1 MPAPEFVAIGH
12 VTLDRFG
19 DKVRPGGSVAFAAV
33 TAHRLGMTAGILTS
47 HGDDFPLDAFPPQ
60 IEIVTV
66 PAPATTTFGHA
77 VDSKGARSM
86 TVGSAARPLTPSDVP
101 EDWLDAPLVL
111 LAPVL
116 DEVDPRLAATFS
128 AGTVAAAAQ
137 GWLRRL
143 GGDHRVVPR
152 PWTSPE
158 ALLARVQALFLSRE
172 DIGGDEASAR
182 AWFERVPVGALT
194 AGAAGATLFVNGE
207 EYAVRARRAREVDE
221 TGAGDVFAATFLVHY
236 ARDGDPWRAAA
247 AASCAAAL
255 ATEGEGW
262 SAVPQRAALERALA
276 SYAEDTD

>member
-1 MPAPEFVAIGH
+1 MPVPEFIAIGH

-19 DKVRPGGSVAFAAV
+19 DVVRPGGSAAFAAV
-33 TAHRLGMTAGILTS
+33 TAHRLGLTAGILTS
-47 HGDDFPLDAFPPQ
+47 HGDDFPLDTLPPQ

-66 PAPATTTFGHA
+66 PARSTTTFGHA
-77 VDSKGARSM
+77 VDSKGVRAL

-116 DEVDPRLAATFS
+116 AEVDPLLAATFS
-128 AGTVAAAAQ
+128 AGAVAAAAQ

-143 GGDHRVVPR
+143 DGDLRVVPA
-152 PWTSPE
+152 PWAAPE
-158 ALLARVQALFLSRE
+158 WLLARVQALFLSRE
-172 DIGGDEASAR
+172 DIGDDEASAR

-207 EYAVRARRAREVDE
+207 EYSVRARRSREVDE
-221 TGAGDVFAATFLVHY
+221 TGAGDVFAAAFLVHY
-236 ARDGDPWRAAA
+236 ARDGDPWHAAA
-247 AASCAAAL
+247 AATCAAAL

-262 SAVPQRAALERALA
+262 SAVPDGAALESALA
-276 SYAEDTD
+276 SYEALP